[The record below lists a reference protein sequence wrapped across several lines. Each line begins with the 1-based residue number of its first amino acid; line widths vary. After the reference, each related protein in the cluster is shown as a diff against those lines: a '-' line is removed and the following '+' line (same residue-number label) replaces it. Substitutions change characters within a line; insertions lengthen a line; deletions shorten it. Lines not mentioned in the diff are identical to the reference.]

1 MPEGDKLK
9 ISWDDIRKPQ
19 VDAELKRQ
27 SLAQPQSAAP
37 APSPGGKA
45 YPPPRQYGS
54 ITPMATQAAGG
65 GLLYSAVFYTA
76 LAGLLGALL
85 AWIISELIVQHALTQ
100 DTSISPS
107 LKAAVFFATIGA
119 ILGLALCAVEGIV
132 SRNYSAAAISGM
144 IGIALGMIGGGLAG
158 GLGQTIYSGWG
169 GEAPQNIVVL
179 ADTSGSMT
187 GRPLRELKDSA
198 RTFVQAS
205 GGQRVLFGIV
215 SFGTESTILS
225 PLTDSNTSIVAAID
239 RLETSGGTNM
249 LDGLRD
255 AGSLLL
261 DKQGKNAILLF
272 TDGSPTTKPDII
284 DKCVRRKGMTEEEWL
299 LLMYKY
305 LSLPRSERAFGSE
318 SGVEQMDSDQKA
330 TATEKKLAE
339 AVLRDALDQ
348 TCQQTI
354 SEAGRC
360 RAMGIRVV
368 AVGTG
373 EADRAFLEKL
383 TGNSANV
390 LFADPGTLSSA
401 FMQAQRILFQEE
413 RTSLSVKGVL
423 TRTLCWAIA
432 GMVLASGQGIAMRS
446 GKKTRNVVIGGFIGG
461 LIGGVL
467 FDPLSI
473 ALQSGWASR
482 LVAIGI
488 IGISTGAMIGLV
500 ENMLKD
506 AWLQVLS
513 GPLTGK
519 QFVIYRNPTTVG
531 SSPKCDIYLFKDP
544 AIEPQH
550 AAITSDGRAYVVQD
564 TGSPAGTFVNGRRI
578 VGCRLKSGD
587 RIQIGGTTFLYSE
600 KVAQR
605 TGVATA

>member
-1 MPEGDKLK
+1 
-9 ISWDDIRKPQ
+9 
-19 VDAELKRQ
+19 
-27 SLAQPQSAAP
+27 
-37 APSPGGKA
+37 
-45 YPPPRQYGS
+45 
-54 ITPMATQAAGG
+54 
-65 GLLYSAVFYTA
+65 
-76 LAGLLGALL
+76 
-85 AWIISELIVQHALTQ
+85 
-100 DTSISPS
+100 
-107 LKAAVFFATIGA
+107 
-119 ILGLALCAVEGIV
+119 
-132 SRNYSAAAISGM
+132 
-144 IGIALGMIGGGLAG
+144 
-158 GLGQTIYSGWG
+158 
-169 GEAPQNIVVL
+169 
-179 ADTSGSMT
+179 
-187 GRPLRELKDSA
+187 
-198 RTFVQAS
+198 
-205 GGQRVLFGIV
+205 
-215 SFGTESTILS
+215 
-225 PLTDSNTSIVAAID
+225 
-239 RLETSGGTNM
+239 
-249 LDGLRD
+249 
-255 AGSLLL
+255 
-261 DKQGKNAILLF
+261 
-272 TDGSPTTKPDII
+272 
-284 DKCVRRKGMTEEEWL
+284 
-299 LLMYKY
+299 
-305 LSLPRSERAFGSE
+305 
-318 SGVEQMDSDQKA
+318 MDSDQKA

-354 SEAGRC
+354 SESGRC

-413 RTSLSVKGVL
+413 RSSLNVKGVL

-432 GMVLASGQGIAMRS
+432 GMVLASGQGIVMRS

-467 FDPLSI
+467 FDPLSV

-488 IGISTGAMIGLV
+488 IGVSTGAMIGLV

-550 AAITSDGRAYVVQD
+550 AAITNDGHAYMVQD
-564 TGSPAGTFVNGRRI
+564 ASSPAGTIVNGRRV

-605 TGVATA
+605 TGAATA